1 MIAALLFTALWTG
14 GCIQPPRR
22 SATEATLPR
31 SSESR
36 SIGPTAAGVARS
48 MVGAPYRYGGNTP
61 SGFDCSGLV
70 RYSFARAGRPGL
82 PHSVRGLAE
91 LARPVPIDSIEA
103 GDLLFF
109 SLGWLKKKSHVGIY
123 LGDRRFVHAPSS
135 GKSVEIVSFDHVY
148 WGPRVEVAGR
158 LTR

>member
-1 MIAALLFTALWTG
+1 MTAAVLMAVLWCG
-14 GCIQPPRR
+14 GCIQQPRR
-22 SATEATLPR
+22 PAPEPATAQ

-36 SIGPTAAGVARS
+36 SIGPAAAYVAQS
-48 MVGAPYRYGGNTP
+48 MVGSPYRYGGETP

-82 PHSVRGLAE
+82 PHSVGGLAN
-91 LARPVPIDSIEA
+91 LTHPVPIDSLEA

-109 SLGWLKKKSHVGIY
+109 SLSWLRKKSHVGIY

-135 GKSVEIVSFDHVY
+135 GKSVEVVSFDHVY
-148 WGPRVEVAGR
+148 WGPRIQVAR
-158 LTR
+158 RVTR